1 VPLPRFSLAPV
12 IVGIAVCAAIYLGF
26 TAGHYLLHNFQLR
39 GEEARVRAEIAQLDR
54 DQRQLEAVRQYLQS
68 DEYVED
74 VARRTL
80 GLVKPGETLV
90 IVSSTAP
97 ETPTPTAAAESRTPA
112 AEWWKALFLPTPE
125 PTR

>member
-1 VPLPRFSLAPV
+1 MPLPRLSLAPI
-12 IVGIAVCAAIYLGF
+12 IVGLAACAAIYLGF
-26 TAGHYLLHNFQLR
+26 TATHYLLHNVQLR
-39 GEEARVRAEIAQLDR
+39 GDEARLRAEIAQLDR
-54 DQRQLEAVRQYLQS
+54 DQQQLEAVRDYLKS

-97 ETPTPTAAAESRTPA
+97 ETPTPTPPPDSRTPA

-125 PTR
+125 PAP